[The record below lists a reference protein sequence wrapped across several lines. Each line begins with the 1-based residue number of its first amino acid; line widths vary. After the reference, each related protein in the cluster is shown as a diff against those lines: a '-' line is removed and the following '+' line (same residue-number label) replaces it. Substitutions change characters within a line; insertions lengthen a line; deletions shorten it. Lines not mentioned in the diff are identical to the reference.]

1 MVCYYLGVCSMSNLA
16 LWGSAMPTMNEH
28 ELIARHIEPDSCRTA
43 PHEARLVEH
52 GVSVWALVA
61 YLEVVNGDVRQ
72 LAEDYDVPLE
82 AVQAAL
88 AYYQRHK
95 DLIDAR
101 IALNAADVDA

>member
-1 MVCYYLGVCSMSNLA
+1 
-16 LWGSAMPTMNEH
+16 MPTMNEQ
-28 ELIARHIEPDSCRTA
+28 ELIARHIEPDSCRSA

-61 YLEVVNGDVRQ
+61 YLDVVNGDVRQ
-72 LAEDYDVPLE
+72 VAEDYDVPVE

-88 AYYQRHK
+88 AYYHRHK

-101 IALNAADVDA
+101 IALNAADGDA

>member
-1 MVCYYLGVCSMSNLA
+1 
-16 LWGSAMPTMNEH
+16 MPAVDEQ
-28 ELIARHIEPDSCRTA
+28 ELIARHIEPDSCRSA

-61 YLEVVNGDVRQ
+61 YLDVVNGDVRQ
-72 LAEDYDVPLE
+72 VAEDYDVPLE

-88 AYYQRHK
+88 AYYHRHK

-101 IALNAADVDA
+101 IAINAADFSA